1 MYTLLVNKRIQT
13 YDITI
18 FQTPNFGEKKGYQNV
33 YRNYFKGN
41 GHQDVLK
48 KIFKTFNVADRMPV
62 DYNARYICT
71 GDIVLIDEGKK
82 GQFYYKLFPEDW
94 KRINRINVR

>member
-1 MYTLLVNKRIQT
+1 
-13 YDITI
+13 
-18 FQTPNFGEKKGYQNV
+18 
-33 YRNYFKGN
+33 
-41 GHQDVLK
+41 
-48 KIFKTFNVADRMPV
+48 MPV
-62 DYNARYICT
+62 DYHARYICT